1 MKLFRVMRFIMS
13 LTLSTVVS
21 HIALLTQALVLCTW
35 SPIHTPNV
43 TVLDCG
49 KNKTKIHTHEHRP
62 ALGFSSVYPNTCCRL
77 YLRHQ
82 QNWHWTMF
90 LKRYASRYFLKKI
103 MVWHREDVDGGH
115 LPKHTHSQSTL
126 THTRSQNPQDRPLV
140 SRMWLQHI
148 SVASVLGS

>member
-1 MKLFRVMRFIMS
+1 MKLFRVMCFIMS

-90 LKRYASRYFLKKI
+90 LKRYASRYFLKKF
-103 MVWHREDVDGGH
+103 MVCKQMSTPGWSAVSCKEEKMLMVDIFQSIHTPSRHLHTPVHKTHRTG
-115 LPKHTHSQSTL
+115 
-126 THTRSQNPQDRPLV
+126 R
-140 SRMWLQHI
+140 
-148 SVASVLGS
+148 